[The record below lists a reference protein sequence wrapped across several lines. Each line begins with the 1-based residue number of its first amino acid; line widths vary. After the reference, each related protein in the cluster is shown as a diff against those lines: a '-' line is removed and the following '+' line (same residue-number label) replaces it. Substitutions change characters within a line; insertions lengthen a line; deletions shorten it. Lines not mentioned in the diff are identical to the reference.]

1 MNLSICKSS
10 SDVLS
15 TRELLVLRLISEG
28 CSTSDISAL
37 LTLPMNTVESYRK
50 AIREKL
56 AAKDTMPLFDTARF
70 TRNLEAAYC
79 DMLDKT

>member
-10 SDVLS
+10 PDVLS

-28 CSTSDISAL
+28 CSTADISAL

-56 AAKDTMPLFDTARF
+56 GARHAAEAVHKARLL
-70 TRNLEAAYC
+70 NL
-79 DMLDKT
+79 L